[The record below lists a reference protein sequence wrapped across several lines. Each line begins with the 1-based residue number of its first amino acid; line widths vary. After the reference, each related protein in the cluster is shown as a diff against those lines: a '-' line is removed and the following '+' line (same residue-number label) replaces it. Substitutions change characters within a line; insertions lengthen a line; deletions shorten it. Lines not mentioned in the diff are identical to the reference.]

1 MEYHSTWFTQKWF
14 DRWGWKTWLQVGTI
28 IMVLSLLM
36 THLLELRIDQH
47 PDWYGRYMLI
57 PLPFLF
63 YIFHNLSWAIA
74 GSTYVSE
81 IFPMSLRARG
91 IAFSTALGW
100 ALKYF
105 AEASP
110 SSGDAIER
118 GSCPV
123 YAMIGVLAFVLPDM
137 LWVGDLDV
145 QGIAVCAN
153 VNS

>member
-14 DRWGWKTWLQVGTI
+14 DRWGRKTWLQVGTI
-28 IMVLSLLM
+28 VMVLSLLM

-47 PDWYGRYMLI
+47 PDRYGRYMLI

-91 IAFSTALGW
+91 IALSAALGW
-100 ALKYF
+100 GLKYL
-105 AEASP
+105 AEVSP
-110 SSGDAIER
+110 DLGDAIGR
-118 GSCPV
+118 GSFSV
-123 YAMIGVLAFVLPDM
+123 YTMIGVLAFVFARYAL
-137 LWVGDLDV
+137 GR
-145 QGIAVCAN
+145 
-153 VNS
+153 